1 MAFLKQL
8 KTSVVGAL
16 FLVFLVLLGL
26 LATWQLCEEVIS
38 FRPKTVVW
46 SFARPSRDRIRRVL
60 QERHAFDAYQLIH
73 EHTTAGDKVYFLRE
87 FDVPAFIT
95 FYQLMSLLYPR
106 ELFPIRQLGAGWT
119 PQDRRDG
126 QAVFVLDYSSA
137 LAGEPRLTT
146 IAQQGSC
153 TIWAYTDT
161 D

>member
-26 LATWQLCEEVIS
+26 LATWQLCVEVIS
-38 FRPKTVVW
+38 FHPATVVW
-46 SFARPSRDRIRRVL
+46 SFSRPGRERIHAVL
-60 QERHAFDAYQLIH
+60 PDAAFDAYQLIH

-87 FDVPAFIT
+87 FDVSSFIS
-95 FYQLMSLLYPR
+95 FYRLMTLLYPR
-106 ELFPIRQLGAGWT
+106 ELFPIRQLGTGWT